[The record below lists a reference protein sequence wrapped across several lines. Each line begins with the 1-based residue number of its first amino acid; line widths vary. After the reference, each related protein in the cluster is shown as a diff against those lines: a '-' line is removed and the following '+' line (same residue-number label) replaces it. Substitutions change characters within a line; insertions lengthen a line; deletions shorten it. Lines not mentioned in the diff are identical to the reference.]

1 MEPQVSLGPG
11 HVAEVWGR
19 GGHDVVLS
27 VWNVEPHNPPHYL
40 HWFYGK
46 YGRYWP
52 VAPTP
57 AFMPLPSV
65 CLPHFPYLLK
75 TNMDALENV

>member
-1 MEPQVSLGPG
+1 
-11 HVAEVWGR
+11 
-19 GGHDVVLS
+19 
-27 VWNVEPHNPPHYL
+27 VEPHNPPHYL